1 MTTPIVYKGLLYCCA
16 GNGKLSCFEAKTGS
30 LVYQQRLQPPDSK
43 VSSPF
48 SASPVAAADRIY
60 FTGEKGNIYVVKAGA
75 QFELLAV
82 NQMAETCMATPA
94 ISQGVLFFR
103 TRSHLVAVGK
113 EAN

>member
-1 MTTPIVYKGLLYCCA
+1 MTTPIVYKDLLYCCA
-16 GNGKLSCFEAKTGS
+16 NNGKLSCFDAKTGS
-30 LVYQQRLQPPDSK
+30 LVYQQKLQPPGSK
-43 VSSPF
+43 MSSAF

-60 FTGEKGNIYVVKAGA
+60 FTGEKGNIYVVKAGP

-82 NQMAETCMATPA
+82 NQMDETCMATPA

-113 EAN
+113 